1 MKEVPAIGIHFEK
14 PYLFDLSLK
23 RGTLI
28 LVGSLVA
35 LACSSVAA
43 PPLASET
50 PRSDSSGACSDSEV
64 IPVLGSDRTITRG
77 EYIQT
82 TEALLRVSDPFVGG
96 KSFKGVMGNLGYTI
110 GPLEQNCPG
119 VTFEAGSQSN
129 KDGSIRRKRPVPP
142 SSSAHDV
149 HLPQFNVDW
158 DWWYRSYGLLPVTD
172 TKTGETT
179 YFSLAEPWEPAKGTK
194 WPTFIREGDE
204 YPHPFR
210 RYTQP
215 VYPFP
220 TSDSRQL
227 YPTYT
232 KFSDEAFD
240 LGRGKIPN
248 SEGYLRVGK

>member
-1 MKEVPAIGIHFEK
+1 MKEVLPPGIHFEK
-14 PYLFDLSLK
+14 PPLSGLSLK
-23 RGTLI
+23 RGALI
-28 LVGSLVA
+28 LAGSLVA
-35 LACSSVAA
+35 LACSAVAA

-77 EYIQT
+77 EYIKI
-82 TEALLRVSDPFVGG
+82 TEGLLRTANPLVNS
-96 KSFKGVMGNLGYTI
+96 KSFERVMRDLDYTI

-129 KDGSIRRKRPVPP
+129 KDGSIRRSRPVPP
-142 SSSAHDV
+142 SSPAYDV
-149 HLPQFNVDW
+149 HIPQFNVDW
-158 DWWYRSYGLLPVTD
+158 DWWYKSYGRLAVID
-172 TKTGETT
+172 IKTGETT
-179 YFSLAEPWEPAKGTK
+179 YFSLAEPWEPVEGIK

-210 RYTQP
+210 KYTQP

-227 YPTYT
+227 YPEYT

-240 LGRGKIPN
+240 LGRGVIGSTPVQK
-248 SEGYLRVGK
+248 